1 MRFSKRGL
9 RQLVEFGLLALDFE
23 IKLQAVSLW
32 LQEMQKQELLSSKSR
47 RPSWASKLKHL
58 WKPCLLL
65 SWIEQSKGER
75 GPDLFLELPHAI
87 AAQSFLNPF
96 GAINLDTYKNK
107 YAISENSLGQ
117 ICNWTVF
124 AFFQYIK
131 ARGIRVRIR
140 DESYKFPAIFAFQTK
155 GALQNKHVSTG
166 GYG

>member
-1 MRFSKRGL
+1 
-9 RQLVEFGLLALDFE
+9 GLLVLEFE
-23 IKLQAVSLW
+23 IKLQVVSQR

-47 RPSWASKLKHL
+47 RSSWVSKLKHL
-58 WKPCLLL
+58 LKPCLLL

-75 GPDLFLELPHAI
+75 APDLFLELPHAI
-87 AAQSFLNPF
+87 VAQSFLIPLW
-96 GAINLDTYKNK
+96 GINLDTYKNK
-107 YAISENSLGQ
+107 CAIYENSLGQ
-117 ICNWTVF
+117 TCNRTVF

-155 GALQNKHVSTG
+155 GPLQNKHVSTG